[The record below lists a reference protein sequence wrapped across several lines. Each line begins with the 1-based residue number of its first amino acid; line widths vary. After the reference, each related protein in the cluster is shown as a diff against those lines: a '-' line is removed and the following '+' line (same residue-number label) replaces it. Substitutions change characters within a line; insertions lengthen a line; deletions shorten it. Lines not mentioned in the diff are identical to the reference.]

1 MTACRSR
8 TPTTVT
14 ATATHRPAVEQQAPI
29 PPAHHHPQ
37 TPAVMMIQA
46 GPTTGPAREGGAALI
61 RTAEIVIADELRG
74 LIGDI
79 LATCSKRRVAE
90 NAVTH

>member
-1 MTACRSR
+1 M
-8 TPTTVT
+8 T

-29 PPAHHHPQ
+29 PSAHHHPQ

-46 GPTTGPAREGGAALI
+46 GPTTGPAREGGAALM
-61 RTAEIVIADELRG
+61 RTAEIVIVDELRG

-79 LATCSKRRVAE
+79 LATCLKRRVAE
-90 NAVTH
+90 ISLTY